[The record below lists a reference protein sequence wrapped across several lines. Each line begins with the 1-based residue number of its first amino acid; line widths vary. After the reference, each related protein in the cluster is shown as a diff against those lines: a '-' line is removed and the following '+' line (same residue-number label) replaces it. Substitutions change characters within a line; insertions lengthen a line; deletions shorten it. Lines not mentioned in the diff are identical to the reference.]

1 MRVGWL
7 ILVCSLAC
15 GCSSV
20 MSSVTE
26 GLAADLSSAILDN
39 EDIAVVRDG
48 APAYLIMLDALLRSA
63 PDNAP
68 LLNAAA
74 TLNGAYATAFVDD
87 PKRQQAFADKA
98 LQLASRAACPRL
110 AWTCSARSGD
120 RAALTASLADMG
132 VEDVPLAY
140 AFATAWAGWIQAH
153 SSDWSAIAEF
163 GRVKEVM
170 TRIAALDEGHE
181 NGGPHMYLGVF
192 ESVLPPALGGQPEV
206 ARRHFERAIELS
218 GGRYLMARVLFAE
231 NYGRLMFDRALH
243 DEQLNAAL
251 EADPREAGITLVNLV
266 AQEQARALLASAD
279 AYF

>member
-1 MRVGWL
+1 
-7 ILVCSLAC
+7 
-15 GCSSV
+15 

-26 GLAADLSSAILDN
+26 GLATDLSSAILDN
-39 EDIAVVRDG
+39 EDIALVRDG

-63 PDNAP
+63 PDNEP

-74 TLNGAYATAFVDD
+74 TLNGAYATAFVDE
-87 PKRQQAFADKA
+87 PERQQAFADKA
-98 LQLASRAACPRL
+98 LRLASRAACPRL
-110 AWTCSARSGD
+110 AWTCHARSGD
-120 RAALTASLADMG
+120 RAALTEGLAAMG
-132 VEDVPLAY
+132 AQDVPLAY

-153 SSDWSAIAEF
+153 SSDWAAIAEF

-170 TRIAALDEGHE
+170 QRIAAVDEGHDY
-181 NGGPHMYLGVF
+181 GGPHMYLGVF
-192 ESVLPPALGGQPEV
+192 ETVLPPALGGQPEV

-231 NYGRLMFDRALH
+231 HYGRLMFDRALH
-243 DEQLNAAL
+243 DAQLNAAL
-251 EADPREAGITLVNLV
+251 DAEPRQAGITLVNLV

>member
-1 MRVGWL
+1 
-7 ILVCSLAC
+7 
-15 GCSSV
+15 

-87 PKRQQAFADKA
+87 PRRQQAFANKA
-98 LQLASRAACPRL
+98 LELASRAACPRL
-110 AWTCSARSGD
+110 VWTCSARSGD
-120 RAALTASLADMG
+120 RAALAASLAAMG

-153 SSDWSAIAEF
+153 SADWSAIAEF

-218 GGRYLMARVLFAE
+218 RGRYLMARVLFAE

-251 EADPREAGITLVNLV
+251 QADPREPGITLVNLV